1 MSTALAGGRRAAGR
15 IVMRVQ
21 SSVQNGVR
29 ADRMEIS
36 YAGMFGILPCGKELA
51 ESDEGRA
58 LGKTEAAPGGVAGL

>member
-1 MSTALAGGRRAAGR
+1 
-15 IVMRVQ
+15 MRVQ

-58 LGKTEAAPGGVAGL
+58 LGKTEAAPGGAAGL